1 MACMNT
7 EFIRLCVEADSR
19 IRTVMVSIR
28 YWAAI
33 YGLSGTYF
41 KGTRILGLTHI
52 SYSASMSML
61 WFDTLFLVILWPL
74 KIPFKLTDS
83 ELFIFWVQ
91 YFSLSHSRDK
101 KLSKINVDS
110 TSIYLILPLTLIP

>member
-1 MACMNT
+1 
-7 EFIRLCVEADSR
+7 
-19 IRTVMVSIR
+19 MVSIR

-61 WFDTLFLVILWPL
+61 WFDTLFVVILWPL
-74 KIPFKLTDS
+74 NIPLKLTDS
-83 ELFIFWVQ
+83 ELFI
-91 YFSLSHSRDK
+91 LLKDK
-101 KLSKINVDS
+101 LLCPKNGVGGIGLNGIKVI
-110 TSIYLILPLTLIP
+110 

>member
-7 EFIRLCVEADSR
+7 EFIRMCVEADSR

-61 WFDTLFLVILWPL
+61 WFDTLFRGVFRTFELRVLTVIDCP
-74 KIPFKLTDS
+74 KIEGAKGQL
-83 ELFIFWVQ
+83 I
-91 YFSLSHSRDK
+91 
-101 KLSKINVDS
+101 SK
-110 TSIYLILPLTLIP
+110 